1 MKKKK
6 IESLIPSKKKMY
18 ERIIEE
24 ATVDCYGE
32 YEQIS
37 GWACLLDDSIPTPCN
52 CLIGK
57 EKSILEKI
65 DTDDNG
71 NVVIGIVKLN
81 KTKVRILVQD
91 IILENQKA
99 MNYINAYAYWCKNG

>member
-1 MKKKK
+1 MKKRK

-37 GWACLLDDSIPTPCN
+37 GWACLLDDNLPTPCN
-52 CLIGK
+52 CIIGK
-57 EKSILEKI
+57 EKATLEKI
-65 DTDDNG
+65 NMDDTG
-71 NVVIGIVKLN
+71 NVVVGIVRLN
-81 KTKVRILVQD
+81 KTKVRILLQD

>member
-1 MKKKK
+1 MKKRK
-6 IESLIPSKKKMY
+6 IESLIPSEKKMY

-37 GWACLLDDSIPTPCN
+37 GWVCLLDESIPTPCN

-57 EKSILEKI
+57 EKAILEKI
-65 DTDDNG
+65 DTDDNS
-71 NVVIGIVKLN
+71 NVVIGIVRLN
-81 KTKVRILVQD
+81 KTKVRILIQD
-91 IILENQKA
+91 IRLENKKD
-99 MNYINAYAYWCKNG
+99 MDYINAYAYWCK

>member
-1 MKKKK
+1 MKKRK

-57 EKSILEKI
+57 EKATLEKI
-65 DTDDNG
+65 DTDDTG
-71 NVVIGIVKLN
+71 NVVIGIVRLN

-91 IILENQKA
+91 IILENKKLQ
-99 MNYINAYAYWCKNG
+99 